1 MMARSSVDKIVF
13 NHEGIEALLDSAGVQ
28 GDLMA
33 RGEAIKSRADAMDG
47 CSYTL
52 ASRPGRKMGRHYVVV
67 AANNIVA
74 RRKNNKHNTLLKS
87 LDAGR

>member
-1 MMARSSVDKIVF
+1 MANSYVDRIVI
-13 NHEGIEALLDSAGVQ
+13 NHDGAEAILDSAGVQ

-33 RGEAIKSRADAMDG
+33 RGQAIKARADAMDG
-47 CSYTL
+47 CNYTL
-52 ASRPGRKMGRHYVVV
+52 ASRPGRQGGRHYVVV

-74 RRKNNKHNTLLKS
+74 KRKNNKHNTLLKS